1 MEIKQSNRIQTSL
14 INAAEKKALVYLA
27 GKQPKWV
34 TSDHL
39 TFLGFVGALII
50 GAGYVLTNWNIN
62 WLWLSSFGFFVNWYG
77 DSLDGTLARVRQ
89 QQRPIYGYY
98 LDHTVDGIN
107 ECIMFV
113 CIGFSALMSHPGIA
127 IAALILYLLLSMNV
141 NVNAHLKG
149 EFKLTYLKL
158 GPTEFRIIMVIINTL
173 LVLIKPLSELSL
185 ETTIF
190 AHPLT
195 LSLFDIAGAVIVL
208 ILLFIYLTTIYHDA
222 KYYAKIDPRKD
233 K

>member
-39 TFLGFVGALII
+39 TFLGFIGALII

-113 CIGFSALMSHPGIA
+113 CIGFSALINHPGIA

-158 GPTEFRIIMVIINTL
+158 
-173 LVLIKPLSELSL
+173 
-185 ETTIF
+185 
-190 AHPLT
+190 
-195 LSLFDIAGAVIVL
+195 
-208 ILLFIYLTTIYHDA
+208 
-222 KYYAKIDPRKD
+222 
-233 K
+233 

>member
-77 DSLDGTLARVRQ
+77 DSLDGTLARVRH

-158 GPTEFRIIMVIINTL
+158 GPTEFRLIIIIVNTL
-173 LVLIKPLSELSL
+173 FIFIKPLREFSTNVSLLGFSASLSAL
-185 ETTIF
+185 
-190 AHPLT
+190 
-195 LSLFDIAGAVIVL
+195 DIVAAAISL
-208 ILLFIYLTTIYHDA
+208 ILAVMFVVTMFNDLRD
-222 KYYAKIDPRKD
+222 YAKIDPKTW
-233 K
+233 